1 MPPEIFV
8 LVHKFQIHIRAT
20 GGRIRIDTHPF
31 RRCVGEDELVGDGD
45 EIEEIKD
52 RRINGRIIQDL

>member
-31 RRCVGEDELVGDGD
+31 RGCVGKDELMGD